1 MRGLAVLTGTLM
13 QMAGIAVLTGI
24 ALKRNNDC
32 YKAQNELIDTQHE
45 LAITKISGIIKDAK
59 IRELEKELKE
69 LKKD

>member
-1 MRGLAVLTGTLM
+1 MRGLVVLTGTLM

-32 YKAQNELIDTQHE
+32 YKAQIELIDTQHD
-45 LAITKISGIIKDAK
+45 LAIAKISGVIKDAK
-59 IRELEKELKE
+59 IRELKEELKE

>member
-1 MRGLAVLTGTLM
+1 MRGLAVLTGTLI

-32 YKAQNELIDTQHE
+32 YKAQIELIDTQHE
-45 LAITKISGIIKDAK
+45 LSITKNSGIIKDAK